1 LPQILIKNIT
11 MSEEEPLNY
20 FQSKGWQNY
29 LKKTKNLSVL
39 ILAVSGIFITF
50 NWPYGAVLLIIGLSS
65 VMSYCFFKNLG
76 QKPIMLVLS
85 VCWGIFL
92 MGVEFKLMHWPWAN
106 MLLLIG
112 GVGAMIQSLLSM
124 LVPDEVADS
133 TNGIF
138 DSKTFKN
145 VMKYAAG
152 LSKAVAIIG
161 IVLLSFRWSGANE
174 ILIVAFSSLALTY
187 LLGCLG
193 ASTLGQKIHG
203 VGWSVSL
210 MGLVFVWFEWPFYG
224 YILPLGCVLLIIHSL
239 LAALA
244 AIED

>member
-1 LPQILIKNIT
+1 

-20 FQSKGWQNY
+20 FQSKGWKNF
-29 LKKTKNLSVL
+29 LKKTKNLSILV
-39 ILAVSGIFITF
+39 LAVSGIFMTF
-50 NWPYGAVLLIIGLSS
+50 NWPFSSVLFILGLSS
-65 VMSYCFFKNLG
+65 VMYYCFFKSIG
-76 QKPIMLVLS
+76 QKPIVLVLS
-85 VCWGIFL
+85 ICWGIFL
-92 MGVEFKLMHWPWAN
+92 MGVVFKLMHWPWAN

-112 GVGAMIQSLLSM
+112 GVGAMIQSILSI
-124 LVPDEVADS
+124 LVPAEVSDS

-152 LSKAVAIIG
+152 LSKAVSILG

-174 ILIVAFSSLALTY
+174 MLIIGFSSLALTY

-193 ASTLGQKIHG
+193 ASTLGQKLHG
-203 VGWSVSL
+203 VGWFVSL
-210 MGLVFVWFEWPFYG
+210 MGLLFAWFDWPFYG
-224 YILPLGCVLLIIHSL
+224 YILPIGCVLLIIDSL

-244 AIED
+244 PIEE